1 MLREAEYPDEFANIL
16 FDAAICLSEIKTIV
30 KRNYIYDGS
39 YFDPFTNQPRYS
51 IWRNPNAIIQYTS
64 FKTFFNTHKGYIS
77 NYSDEFFSRMDSTQ
91 LTIGGQWVV
100 DFFVELYS
108 DFKEL
113 TVEELIKLRELAEP
127 LPDIIKSFMPQHEI
141 LEKIR
146 IESDRRWQRDA
157 QDKFLGGLVSAFESP
172 IIANSWAQNRENRK
186 LTQIYRKFILGDFRF
201 RIIQKEITYQADYP
215 YYNWLDNIPDLMLN
229 YFNCYINMIN
239 TLIQLPERLEREKS
253 ERLETK
259 KRRQK
264 KKRLKSIAKKKA
276 RTLSLRRLREEKGED
291 LQIRT
296 QSQEL
301 PEIVRIKERTAE
313 LKEKRETQK
322 KHVQSTSKYNKPI
335 SAGKKVKI
343 TRKYNK

>member
-30 KRNYIYDGS
+30 KRNYIMDDTYINWS
-39 YFDPFTNQPRYS
+39 NQPRCLLQVGYQ
-51 IWRNPNAIIQYTS
+51 NPYGPKS
-64 FKTFFNTHKGYIS
+64 FKEFFIDKRWIPKQ
-77 NYSDEFFSRMDSTQ
+77 SDELYSRMDSTQ
-91 LTIGGQWVV
+91 LTVGRGGWAV

-113 TVEELIKLRELAEP
+113 TVEELIQLRELAEP
-127 LPDIIKSFMPQHEI
+127 VPDIIKSFMPQHEM

-146 IESDRRWQRDA
+146 IESVRPWYRDA
-157 QDKFLGGLVSAFESP
+157 QGKFLGELVSAFESP
-172 IIANSWAQNRENRK
+172 IIAKSWTQARENRK
-186 LTQIYRKFILGDFRF
+186 LVQIYRKFILGDFRF
-201 RIIQKEITYQADYP
+201 RTQSENANLYDTTYT
-215 YYNWLDNIPDLMLN
+215 NWLDNIPDLMLN

-239 TLIQLPERLEREKS
+239 TLIQLPERLERERL
-253 ERLETK
+253 EREETK

-301 PEIVRIKERTAE
+301 PEIVRIKERTTE
-313 LKEKRETQK
+313 LKEKKSNQK
-322 KHVQSTSKYNKPI
+322 KCSQSTSKNADGCI
-335 SAGKKVKI
+335 LAGKKVKI

>member
-1 MLREAEYPDEFANIL
+1 
-16 FDAAICLSEIKTIV
+16 
-30 KRNYIYDGS
+30 
-39 YFDPFTNQPRYS
+39 
-51 IWRNPNAIIQYTS
+51 
-64 FKTFFNTHKGYIS
+64 
-77 NYSDEFFSRMDSTQ
+77 MDSTQ
-91 LTIGGQWVV
+91 LTVGRGGWAV
-100 DFFVELYS
+100 DFFVELYD

-127 LPDIIKSFMPQHEI
+127 VPDIIKSFMPQHEI

-146 IESDRRWQRDA
+146 IKSDRRWQRDA
-157 QDKFLGGLVSAFESP
+157 QDNFVGGLRSALESP
-172 IIANSWAQNRENRK
+172 ITANSWAQVRENRK

-201 RIIQKEITYQADYP
+201 RIIQTISYPYDYP
-215 YYNWLDNIPDLMLN
+215 YTNWLDNIPDLMLN

-253 ERLETK
+253 ERLEREEREKSEKKETK

-264 KKRLKSIAKKKA
+264 KKRLKLIAKKKA
-276 RTLSLRRLREEKGED
+276 RSLSLRTLREEKGED

-313 LKEKRETQK
+313 LKEKRKPQK

>member
-30 KRNYIYDGS
+30 KRNYIMDDAYINWS
-39 YFDPFTNQPRYS
+39 NQPRFLLQVGCH
-51 IWRNPNAIIQYTS
+51 NPYGPKS
-64 FKTFFNTHKGYIS
+64 FKEFFIDKRWIPKQ
-77 NYSDEFFSRMDSTQ
+77 SDELYSRMDSTQ
-91 LTIGGQWVV
+91 LTVGRGGWAV
-100 DFFVELYS
+100 DFFLELYS

-127 LPDIIKSFMPQHEI
+127 LPDIIKSFMPQREI

-146 IESDRRWQRDA
+146 IESVNKLYKDA
-157 QDKFLGGLVSAFESP
+157 QNNFLRELVSAFESS
-172 IIANSWAQNRENRK
+172 ISANSWTHAEENKK
-186 LTQIYRKFILGDFRF
+186 LIQIYRKFILGDFRF
-201 RIIQKEITYQADYP
+201 RNIQPTTGFANDIAYT
-215 YYNWLDNIPDLMLN
+215 NWLDNIPDLMLN

-264 KKRLKSIAKKKA
+264 KKRLKLIAKKKA
-276 RTLSLRRLREEKGED
+276 RSLSLRTLREEKGED

-313 LKEKRETQK
+313 LKEKRKPQK